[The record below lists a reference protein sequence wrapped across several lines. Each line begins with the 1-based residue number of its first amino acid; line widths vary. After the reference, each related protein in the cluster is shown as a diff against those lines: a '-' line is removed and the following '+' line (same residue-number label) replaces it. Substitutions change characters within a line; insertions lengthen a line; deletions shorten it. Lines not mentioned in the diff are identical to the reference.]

1 MASDGSTLLFDYADE
16 NLFTSEIK
24 RVRNMISMAAAGG
37 EPMKSCFSYSD
48 LERLLEKYNFL
59 IYELLYTED
68 IERKY
73 FYSKKYPAFEHIC
86 YTQAVRKK

>member
-73 FYSKKYPAFEHIC
+73 FYNKKDPAFEHIC